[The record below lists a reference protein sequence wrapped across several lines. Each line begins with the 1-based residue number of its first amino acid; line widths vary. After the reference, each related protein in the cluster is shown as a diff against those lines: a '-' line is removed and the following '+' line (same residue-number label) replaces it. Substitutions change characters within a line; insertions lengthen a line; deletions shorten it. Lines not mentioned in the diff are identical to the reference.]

1 MTVTSPSPAT
11 DARSGKLR
19 PGGIWYVIG
28 TLLILGGIAALIGLI
43 AAGAV
48 KTSRAVDRYARFVV
62 TKEGTEATIDVTQAG
77 SYTFYYESQSTVEH
91 KQYTAPADP
100 PPDLQVAAKARGGAD
115 LVVSPSTN
123 ETSFSISG
131 KVGRAVF
138 SVRVPAPGTYVVR
151 ATGGTAATPFVVS
164 MGKGQVGRLA
174 AYIVSGLGLGAL
186 LGIAGLVTLI
196 VTGSKRKK
204 SRRAQLAMAASLPH
218 GGPFWSGPASSVSGA
233 TPTGPWSGAAP
244 APSGTGYSPPG
255 YAQPGYA
262 QPGSSPPGYPPPGYV
277 QPGYTP
283 PGPYPA
289 RLHPARPHPARSRPA
304 RLRPARLRPAR
315 LRPAGCPGAAR
326 QRSCRRTGPARTR
339 AARIRPAGRAD
350 AARLRPTR
358 PTSIGVRPARS
369 AARFPASDATERRRS
384 AWSSRADGLG
394 PSSATIRAAGRVSVV
409 VRL

>member
-1 MTVTSPSPAT
+1 MSVTSPSPAT

-28 TLLILGGIAALIGLI
+28 TLLILGGLAALIGLI

-62 TKEGTEATIDVTQAG
+62 SKEGTEATIDVTQAG

-123 ETSFSISG
+123 EKSFSISG

-233 TPTGPWSGAAP
+233 TPTGPWSSAAP

-255 YAQPGYA
+255 YAQPGY
-262 QPGSSPPGYPPPGYV
+262 SPPGYAQPGYSPPGYA
-277 QPGYTP
+277 QPGYAQPGVPLPPANGLAGVPAPPAHAPRAFGQPDVPTP
-283 PGPYPA
+283 PAYAQPGPPPSGFGQPGQPPDSPPA
-289 RLHPARPHPARSRPA
+289 TPPSGAGVPGHPVPTAWAPPPPPSAP
-304 RLRPARLRPAR
+304 P
-315 LRPAGCPGAAR
+315 
-326 QRSCRRTGPARTR
+326 
-339 AARIRPAGRAD
+339 D
-350 AARLRPTR
+350 A
-358 PTSIGVRPARS
+358 S
-369 AARFPASDATERRRS
+369 A
-384 AWSSRADGLG
+384 SS
-394 PSSATIRAAGRVSVV
+394 
-409 VRL
+409 

>member
-255 YAQPGYA
+255 YAQPGY
-262 QPGSSPPGYPPPGYV
+262 SPPGYA
-277 QPGYTP
+277 QPGYAQPGYAQPGVPVPPANGLAGVPAPPAHAPRAFGQPDVPTP
-283 PGPYPA
+283 PAYAQPGPPPSGFGQPGQPPDSPPA
-289 RLHPARPHPARSRPA
+289 TPLSGAGVPGHPVPTAWAPPPPPSAP
-304 RLRPARLRPAR
+304 P
-315 LRPAGCPGAAR
+315 
-326 QRSCRRTGPARTR
+326 
-339 AARIRPAGRAD
+339 D
-350 AARLRPTR
+350 A
-358 PTSIGVRPARS
+358 S
-369 AARFPASDATERRRS
+369 A
-384 AWSSRADGLG
+384 SS
-394 PSSATIRAAGRVSVV
+394 
-409 VRL
+409 